1 MVDKVFFFFFSYF
14 IIRFP
19 HRMPWY
25 FNIEFNNIQ
34 SVNRLWYLKLKRM
47 WYNLPFIF
55 NLARLCIRQGRQ
67 GVGPKSQGWIYMDP
81 QDQVQQWPD
90 EQGVVPHGPRSQRP
104 SQDPKDF
111 RLGPIRFSARSRTTK
126 PRRETQVPRQSKDR
140 EVWVKTHCYTGKTSI
155 TESMHYG
162 STPKSRVLHNITRQ

>member
-1 MVDKVFFFFFSYF
+1 
-14 IIRFP
+14 
-19 HRMPWY
+19 MPWY

-111 RLGPIRFSARSRTTK
+111 RLGPSGFQQGQGPQNPGEKRKFHVKARTVRSGLRLTVIPERQVLRNQCTTDQHLN
-126 PRRETQVPRQSKDR
+126 PE
-140 EVWVKTHCYTGKTSI
+140 CFI
-155 TESMHYG
+155 T
-162 STPKSRVLHNITRQ
+162 